1 MDPTRFSPGAG
12 PLERAGTASQG
23 GRRGLQ
29 QPPAACKRHCGGE
42 GWNTPQT
49 LLPARGAPR
58 AAAPGRPVISRYKA
72 NIRFQGA
79 DWAQPSFPGKSHRG
93 RQQRG
98 FIFNMS
104 TRTDREGAA
113 GKAEERESRGQVEAA
128 PARGGQQPA
137 CRREA
142 QEGVKG
148 RKTGAILSGW
158 PSDPWVSSSH
168 RAASDCPCPRRI
180 KRWKLD
186 VLE

>member
-1 MDPTRFSPGAG
+1 MVSSSRPQHVSDTAEARMEHPSDPPSRPGSSPCSRSWLPSHFSLQSKH
-12 PLERAGTASQG
+12 PLSG
-23 GRRGLQ
+23 GRLG
-29 QPPAACKRHCGGE
+29 PAE
-42 GWNTPQT
+42 
-49 LLPARGAPR
+49 L
-58 AAAPGRPVISRYKA
+58 
-72 NIRFQGA
+72 
-79 DWAQPSFPGKSHRG
+79 PGKSHRR

-104 TRTDREGAA
+104 TRTDREGVA
-113 GKAEERESRGQVEAA
+113 GKGEERESRGQVEAA

-158 PSDPWVSSSH
+158 LSDPWVSSSH